1 MTAHIPDAVVLVAL
15 GVVLAVPSLYLDWRN
30 NREKK
35 RLTARDEAARL
46 WREQRRAELAAS
58 LEAQEAR
65 ARDRVTLGPEE
76 EEAFDEI
83 ARFVEPGIAS
93 AERIKGESDG

>member
-1 MTAHIPDAVVLVAL
+1 MTSTVLVLVAL
-15 GVVLAVPSLYLDWRN
+15 GVALAAPFLYVDWRN
-30 NREKK
+30 HREEK
-35 RLTARDEAARL
+35 RLAARDEAARL
-46 WREQRRAELAAS
+46 WREQRRAALAAS

-65 ARDRVTLGPEE
+65 ARDRVTLEPEE

-93 AERIKGESDG
+93 AERIKGESDGQHH